1 MRPILPPG
9 VFRKIAL
16 LMILI
21 GAAGSLYFVLRAGHR
36 NHSILL
42 VLLFIFWVL
51 SPFMALLV
59 ASVVSNRW
67 SAITRSAL
75 YVLIFLLPVGSL
87 FFYSGTWVVS
97 GTRPAFVFLVVPLVS
112 WLLMGIVLPI
122 ASRIKVIVRRKQEA

>member
-1 MRPILPPG
+1 MRPILPPA

-16 LMILI
+16 FMMLA
-21 GAAGSLYFVLRAGHR
+21 GAIGSLYFVLRAGHR

-51 SPFMALLV
+51 SPFMALMV

-75 YVLIFLLPVGSL
+75 YFLIFILPVGSL
-87 FFYSGTWVVS
+87 IIYSGSWTIE
-97 GTRPAFVFLVVPLVS
+97 GTRPAFKFLMGPLVS
-112 WLLMGIVLPI
+112 WLLIAVVLLI
-122 ASRIKVIVRRKQEA
+122 ASRVRKMVSRNEEA